1 MELDPLEFLVAFLP
15 RELRR
20 LTRTGVQIHSLQ
32 YWAEAL
38 EPWVGQVLNVPVHY
52 DARDI
57 TRAYVRT
64 PGGVLVMATMTTPGV
79 PAISLAEW
87 EARRSRER
95 AASRHPDVVASSD
108 ASQKRADEL
117 VSQAK
122 ASRKVRRRKAT
133 AAAGDRFRAGTSADR
148 AAETENHTPPN
159 ESEPEPIVID
169 TPLLIYDIEG
179 YDHDD

>member
-15 RELRR
+15 RKLRR

-57 TRAYVRT
+57 TRVYVRT

-108 ASQKRADEL
+108 ASQSFTQGA
-117 VSQAK
+117 
-122 ASRKVRRRKAT
+122 
-133 AAAGDRFRAGTSADR
+133 
-148 AAETENHTPPN
+148 PP
-159 ESEPEPIVID
+159 
-169 TPLLIYDIEG
+169 
-179 YDHDD
+179 